1 MLELKKKFG
10 EGNKKSVK
18 VVEIKRLEQGERT
31 IKEFMQEF
39 KKVARKNRYEERALV
54 EEFNREINRVIRR
67 KLMEAEK
74 TPISIE

>member
-10 EGNKKSVK
+10 EGDKKSVK
-18 VVEIKRLEQGERT
+18 VVEIKRVEQGERT

-54 EEFNREINRVIRR
+54 EEFKREINRVIRR